1 MEQHMEQSRQG
12 MPPTVRL
19 TPLGTWVSGRV
30 RRLANGGGS
39 EKGYLD
45 DGAFTT
51 AAIAKLRNSV
61 GHEIGD
67 NPDVFAWTLPDT
79 DDRAIRGYDSTD
91 SGTPTPQE
99 HAIYAA
105 VTLFALHQQ
114 SIRDLSMH
122 TDAGVSL
129 GLAVGRM
136 AYGNFNENGIRG
148 MFDRLQTANSWKEL
162 TRHARGLIRL
172 LRRERIAINYGMLAQ
187 DLEGLRSGR
196 ARANAVRLRWGRDFQ
211 RGYGAARASD
221 DSNS

>member
-45 DGAFTT
+45 DGAYTT

-148 MFDRLQTANSWKEL
+148 MFDRLQTANS
-162 TRHARGLIRL
+162 
-172 LRRERIAINYGMLAQ
+172 
-187 DLEGLRSGR
+187 
-196 ARANAVRLRWGRDFQ
+196 
-211 RGYGAARASD
+211 
-221 DSNS
+221 

>member
-1 MEQHMEQSRQG
+1 MR
-12 MPPTVRL
+12 
-19 TPLGTWVSGRV
+19 
-30 RRLANGGGS
+30 
-39 EKGYLD
+39 
-45 DGAFTT
+45 
-51 AAIAKLRNSV
+51 
-61 GHEIGD
+61 
-67 NPDVFAWTLPDT
+67 
-79 DDRAIRGYDSTD
+79 
-91 SGTPTPQE
+91 
-99 HAIYAA
+99 
-105 VTLFALHQQ
+105 
-114 SIRDLSMH
+114 
-122 TDAGVSL
+122 GVSL

>member
-1 MEQHMEQSRQG
+1 MEQHMEQSGQG
-12 MPPTVRL
+12 KPSTIRL
-19 TPLGTWVSGRV
+19 TPLGIWVSGRV
-30 RRLANGGGS
+30 RRLANGSGS
-39 EKGYLD
+39 EKGYLGD
-45 DGAFTT
+45 SAYAT
-51 AAIAKLRNSV
+51 AAIAKLRHSV

-67 NPDVFAWTLPDT
+67 APDVFAWTLPDT
-79 DDRAIRGYDSTD
+79 EDCEIRGYD
-91 SGTPTPQE
+91 
-99 HAIYAA
+99 AIYAA

-114 SIRDLSMH
+114 SIRDMSMH

-129 GLAVGRM
+129 GFAVGRM
-136 AYGNFNENGIRG
+136 AYDNFNENGIRG

-211 RGYGAARASD
+211 RGYGAARTSD
-221 DSNS
+221 NPNG